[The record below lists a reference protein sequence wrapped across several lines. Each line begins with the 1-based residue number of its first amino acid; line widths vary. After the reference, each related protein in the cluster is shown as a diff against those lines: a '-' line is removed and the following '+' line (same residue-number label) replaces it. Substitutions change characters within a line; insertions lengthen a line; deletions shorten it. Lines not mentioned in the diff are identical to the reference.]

1 MDYVFIFPFPRS
13 EDYRRKVWLAWLH
26 LNSVRWEKSEV
37 RDFCWAI
44 LHFSTF
50 QVWTL
55 VTVFSTTCQHIKFH
69 VFKFNLAFT
78 RTCMP
83 VHTPDI
89 NEKAQWK
96 VHTHAYRCCNSF
108 IWHTS
113 TCKWYI
119 RTHSRTHAHTR
130 AHACTHELTH
140 THKRTRTHTHTHKN
154 MLAHTHIHT
163 YIHAHVLCIYEC
175 VCVRE
180 LIHVCVFI
188 CVCVCI
194 YIYTYIDVE
203 IYW

>member
-1 MDYVFIFPFPRS
+1 M
-13 EDYRRKVWLAWLH
+13 WLAWLH

-96 VHTHAYRCCNSF
+96 VHTHACRCCNSF

-130 AHACTHELTH
+130 AHMSSHTH
-140 THKRTRTHTHTHKN
+140 TNVHARTHTHTKTCW
-154 MLAHTHIHT
+154 HTHTFTDTFTHT
-163 YIHAHVLCIYEC
+163 YYAYMNMC
-175 VCVRE
+175 VCE
-180 LIHVCVFI
+180 NWYM
-188 CVCVCI
+188 CVCLFVFV
-194 YIYTYIDVE
+194 YVYTYIR
-203 IYW
+203 I